1 MFKRHLRAIGEVALY
16 GFNLLSEILFV
27 QALPSMGVIRASVS
41 FQSLERDSVC
51 SSRLPGRGQDVGIEV
66 SIS

>member
-1 MFKRHLRAIGEVALY
+1 MFKLGDCDLHDASLV

-27 QALPSMGVIRASVS
+27 QAGVGGEFQAGLDE

-51 SSRLPGRGQDVGIEV
+51 SSQPEFDPAAGQ
-66 SIS
+66 